1 MARLAGLRLL
11 QRWGDWTR
19 TPFSSESTSHIS
31 DWQKPA

>member
-31 DWQKPA
+31 VWQKPA